1 MYSRR
6 HPFSTRLWFVLFAA
20 CLLTF
25 SLGCEEKVET
35 PTDEI
40 EEDPNL
46 PPAIVD
52 LPPAPP
58 ASAFVIPE
66 KNADGTLR
74 VEGIIGHQHKYL
86 DEPVEVMGYIA
97 YLSEECDPK
106 KAKKDDVEC
115 PEPHLVIR
123 DDADGVKQLMVV
135 GYKQEFVKKA
145 KLKSGEQRRFKG
157 TYQKIAQGFVAS
169 EDGLLLVDMIDELE
183 VVTQK

>member
-6 HPFSTRLWFVLFAA
+6 HFKFTRLWSVLLALCLMTFAI
-20 CLLTF
+20 
-25 SLGCEEKVET
+25 GCEEKVET

-74 VEGIIGHQHKYL
+74 VEGLIAHQHKYL
-86 DEPVEVMGYIA
+86 DQPVEVMGHIEF
-97 YLSEECDPK
+97 LSTECDPK
-106 KAKKDDVEC
+106 KAKKDDTEC

-145 KLKSGEQRRFKG
+145 KLVPGEKRRFKG
-157 TYQKIAQGFVAS
+157 TYQKVAQGFVAS
-169 EDGLLLVDMIDELE
+169 EDGLILVDMIDDLE
-183 VVTQK
+183 VVTSK